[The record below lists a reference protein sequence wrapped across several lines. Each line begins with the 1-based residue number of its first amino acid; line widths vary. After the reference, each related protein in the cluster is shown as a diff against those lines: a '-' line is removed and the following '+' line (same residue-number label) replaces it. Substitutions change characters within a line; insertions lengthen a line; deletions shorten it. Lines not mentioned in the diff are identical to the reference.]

1 MKRGYINLTDIK
13 NAPKLSDEIKPPRN
27 AKKYMHNQSLPKQD
41 PTKLTMMKLWDSFAQ
56 MRRYPNYFERWI
68 MDEADLMEAEL
79 IRLGIDEGYNEDDL
93 KEEYSGKILEATDA
107 DIITPIEKTKTKTNV
122 KPQPQLSLFL

>member
-13 NAPKLSDEIKPPRN
+13 NAPELSDEIKPPSI
-27 AKKYMHNQSLPKQD
+27 AKKYMHNQSVPKQD

-93 KEEYSGKILEATDA
+93 KQEYSGNILEATDA
-107 DIITPIEKTKTKTNV
+107 DIITPIEETKKDV
-122 KPQPQLSLFL
+122 KSATQLQLFL

>member
-13 NAPKLSDEIKPPRN
+13 NAPELSDEIKPPSN
-27 AKKYMHNQSLPKQD
+27 AKKYMHNQSVPKQD

-93 KEEYSGKILEATDA
+93 KQEYSGNILEATDA
-107 DIITPIEKTKTKTNV
+107 DIITPIEETKKDV
-122 KPQPQLSLFL
+122 KSATQLQLFL